1 MDVDEHQ
8 DESSEQHDEMSSEE
22 STHRLGSAER
32 NQQSSP
38 FSESKV
44 FRLSPIEFDSD
55 SGADGED
62 FPSSSRNGLDHIK
75 GINEEE
81 EEEEQREKFE
91 AATDISFLK
100 DKSLTAS
107 PTRNFKSSYAKSL
120 ADSYRRAS
128 LPVVVGSPK
137 GQFYF
142 KNDEFLSLNA
152 RPARLSGFGQ
162 DKYVSLNSS
171 STRSPS
177 LPGFEPLSLPTI
189 LDVVPEPQELPQEV
203 RESKTTTRNLYS
215 QLLNEEEV
223 FVPYERLQKF
233 CEEGGGN
240 FSLQDWH
247 SLGSLITSDG
257 RKLVKL
263 SDFQERV
270 KKHKTCKLIEN
281 GYPVAN
287 GGEKDA
293 QVEGLRMERG
303 QLEGRIEQLCDV
315 LAERDNTVQRL
326 EEDLLRIRMECQ
338 RLIVENRALRS
349 NLGQPGSSVNG
360 ESLSQVGKLEQQVQL
375 LTAQL
380 SRAERSRHTYE
391 AATRQLVD
399 FLHTVN
405 STLSTSTSPSPS
417 TSLVSVPASSPVTH
431 SIQTEDEGESD
442 PPYRLAQ
449 PQSTMPETRAR
460 SVSHT
465 FGPIRR
471 NSDMIRR
478 AGSVCALPT
487 QSGTSNR
494 VSRAA
499 STYCVATEVQRSS
512 HGEATASGS
521 QDKGGSPG
529 KSHTSEFLA
538 TRAKEL
544 ITSLKSLMR
553 SENRYATGV
562 PTNGKEDGCC
572 RGILKLNLE
581 PKKSGSGMASG
592 SNTSR
597 STKSDGH
604 SSLTT
609 SEDHNRTTIW
619 HIPPEVYFGDKP
631 RDDNQNI
638 AGGSC
643 STDDDSSTAGQSIV
657 DGKGMDAALNNN
669 NNKAPSSARDG
680 RLQVQPVEVNGSSQP
695 LSLTVVGDPSSSS
708 SSSLDDR
715 RFSSLPNRGH
725 TARNLNDSEHRLV
738 WV

>member
-695 LSLTVVGDPSSSS
+695 LS
-708 SSSLDDR
+708 
-715 RFSSLPNRGH
+715 GH
-725 TARNLNDSEHRLV
+725 
-738 WV
+738 